1 MGAQSSRFHRLGW
14 NVESAYSAS
23 GWIEW
28 TMRVAALVA
37 GLLFCLGAVLDAFQ
51 TIILPRRPTGRFRI
65 TRLFYIATWAPWAAF
80 ARHIRNPKMR
90 EQCYSTFGPGSL
102 LLLLMLWALLLVTGF
117 ALLFFGLRTPFADAM
132 AGATALDRL
141 RTDLYVSGTTLFTLG
156 IGDVLPRSLVAR
168 ALIVIESGT
177 GLGFVALVIGY
188 VPVLYNTFSRREVS
202 VALLDARAGSP
213 PTSTELLRRHAF
225 PGGQEAL
232 VVLLVEWE
240 RWSAEILESH
250 ISYPILCYYRSQHD
264 NQSWLSALT
273 AVLDSCALLISV
285 VPDIASRQAQ
295 LTFAM
300 ARHALVDLG
309 HVFHLEKHEATW
321 QARDGHDRLPDN
333 QFDRVC
339 ELMSQANLRLCGDPE
354 APARLHALRAL
365 YEPHAQALAD
375 YLAMPLPGW
384 VPEPRAKDQ
393 WKTVEAVR
401 SQAASIFKG
410 KESVISDQAESVHL
424 RSSDHH

>member
-1 MGAQSSRFHRLGW
+1 
-14 NVESAYSAS
+14 
-23 GWIEW
+23 
-28 TMRVAALVA
+28 MRIAALIA
-37 GLLFCLGAVLDAFQ
+37 GLLFCLSAVLDAFQ
-51 TIILPRRPTGRFRI
+51 TIILPRRPTGRLRI
-65 TRLFYIATWAPWAAF
+65 TRFFYIATWSPWSAI
-80 ARHIRNPKMR
+80 ARHTRNSKVR
-90 EQCYSTFGPGSL
+90 EQIYSMFGPGSL
-102 LLLLMLWALLLVTGF
+102 LLLLMVWAMVLVAGF
-117 ALLFFGLRTPFADAM
+117 GLLFFALGTPFADAL
-132 AGATALDRL
+132 AGSSRLAQL

-156 IGDVLPRSLVAR
+156 IGDLVPRTLLAR
-168 ALIVIESGT
+168 ALIVVESGT

-188 VPVLYNTFSRREVS
+188 VPVLYGAFSRREVS

-213 PTSTELLRRHAF
+213 PTSTELLRRHSF
-225 PGGQEAL
+225 TGGQDAL
-232 VVLLVEWE
+232 VVLLIEWE

-273 AVLDSCALLISV
+273 AVLDSSALLISV
-285 VPDIASRQAQ
+285 APGVASRQAQ

-309 HVFHLEKHEATW
+309 HVFHLEKHEAAW
-321 QARDGHDRLPDN
+321 LARGGPERLPPASFH
-333 QFDRVC
+333 QVC
-339 ELMSQANLRLCGDPE
+339 DLMVEAGLRLCGDPD

-375 YLAMPLPGW
+375 YLGMTLPGW

-401 SQAASIFKG
+401 SKAMSVFKDRD
-410 KESVISDQAESVHL
+410 SVISDQAVAVRL
-424 RSSDHH
+424 RSDDH

>member
-1 MGAQSSRFHRLGW
+1 
-14 NVESAYSAS
+14 
-23 GWIEW
+23 
-28 TMRVAALVA
+28 MRVAALIA
-37 GLLFCLGAVLDAFQ
+37 GLLFCLGVVLDAFQ

-65 TRLFYIATWAPWAAF
+65 TRLFYVVTWLPWAAL
-80 ARHIRNPKMR
+80 ARHTRNPKVR
-90 EQCYSTFGPGSL
+90 EQLYSMYGPGSL
-102 LLLLMLWALLLVTGF
+102 LLLLVVWALLLMAGF
-117 ALLFFGLRTPFADAM
+117 GLLFFGLHTPFADTM
-132 AGATALDRL
+132 ADATALARL

-156 IGDVLPRSLVAR
+156 IGDVLPRSLAAR
-168 ALIVIESGT
+168 ALIVVESGT

-188 VPVLYNTFSRREVS
+188 VPVLYGSFSRREVS

-232 VVLLVEWE
+232 VVLLIEWE

-285 VPDIASRQAQ
+285 APGVASRQAQ

-309 HVFHLEKHEATW
+309 HVFHLEKREVQW
-321 QARDGHDRLPDN
+321 RARGGPDRLPPAD
-333 QFDRVC
+333 FDRVC
-339 ELMSQANLRLCGDPE
+339 DLMLEADLHLCGDPE

-365 YEPHAQALAD
+365 YEPHAQALAY
-375 YLAMPLPGW
+375 YLGMSLPTW
-384 VPEPRAKDQ
+384 IPDSRAKDQ
-393 WKTVEAVR
+393 WKIVEAVR
-401 SQAASIFKG
+401 SQAASVFHK
-410 KESVISDQAESVHL
+410 KDMAISDQAEAIRLHSEEH
-424 RSSDHH
+424 R

>member
-1 MGAQSSRFHRLGW
+1 MCL
-14 NVESAYSAS
+14 SA
-23 GWIEW
+23 I
-28 TMRVAALVA
+28 
-37 GLLFCLGAVLDAFQ
+37 LDAFQ
-51 TIILPRRPTGRFRI
+51 TIILPRRPVGRFRI
-65 TRLFYIATWAPWAAF
+65 TKLFYILTWKPWAAI
-80 ARHIRNPKMR
+80 ARHTRDPKVR
-90 EQCYSTFGPGSL
+90 EQFYSMYGPASL
-102 LLLLMLWALLLVTGF
+102 LLLLVVWALLLVVGF

-132 AGATALDRL
+132 ADLSALARL

-156 IGDVLPRSLVAR
+156 IGDVLPRSFVAR
-168 ALIVIESGT
+168 ALIVLESGT

-188 VPVLYNTFSRREVS
+188 VPVLYNAFSRREIS

-225 PGGQEAL
+225 AGGQDAL

-273 AVLDSCALLISV
+273 AMLDSCALLISV
-285 VPDIASRQAQ
+285 VPGVASRQAQ

-309 HVFHLEKHEATW
+309 HVFHLEKREAAW
-321 QARDGHDRLPDN
+321 RASGGPNRLRPEN
-333 QFDRVC
+333 FDRVC
-339 ELMSQANLRLCGDPE
+339 ELAQEAGLRLCGDPE
-354 APARLHALRAL
+354 APARLTALRAL

-375 YLAMPLPGW
+375 YLGMSLPGW
-384 VPEPRAKDQ
+384 IPEPRAKDQ
-393 WKTVEAVR
+393 WKTVENVR
-401 SQAASIFKG
+401 KQAASVFR
-410 KESVISDQAESVHL
+410 ESDFVVSDQAEAANLPPGGH
-424 RSSDHH
+424 R

>member
-1 MGAQSSRFHRLGW
+1 
-14 NVESAYSAS
+14 
-23 GWIEW
+23 
-28 TMRVAALVA
+28 MRVAALIA
-37 GLLFCLGAVLDAFQ
+37 GLLFCLGVVLDAFQ

-65 TRLFYIATWAPWAAF
+65 TRLFYVVTWLPWAAL
-80 ARHIRNPKMR
+80 ARHTRNPKVR
-90 EQCYSTFGPGSL
+90 EQLYSMYGPGSL
-102 LLLLMLWALLLVTGF
+102 LLLLVVWALLLMAGF
-117 ALLFFGLRTPFADAM
+117 GLLFFGLHTPFADTM
-132 AGATALDRL
+132 ADATALARL

-156 IGDVLPRSLVAR
+156 IGDVLPRSLAAR
-168 ALIVIESGT
+168 ALIVVESGT

-188 VPVLYNTFSRREVS
+188 VPVLYGSFSRREVS

-232 VVLLVEWE
+232 VVLLIEWE

-285 VPDIASRQAQ
+285 APGVASRQAQ

-309 HVFHLEKHEATW
+309 HVFHLEKREAQW
-321 QARDGHDRLPDN
+321 RARGGPDRLPPAD
-333 QFDRVC
+333 FDRVC
-339 ELMSQANLRLCGDPE
+339 DLMLEADLHLCGDPE

-365 YEPHAQALAD
+365 YEPHAQALAY
-375 YLAMPLPGW
+375 YLGMSLPTW
-384 VPEPRAKDQ
+384 MPEPRAKDQ
-393 WKTVEAVR
+393 WKIVEAVR
-401 SQAASIFKG
+401 SQAASVFHK
-410 KESVISDQAESVHL
+410 KDMAISDQDEAIRLHSEEH
-424 RSSDHH
+424 R

>member
-1 MGAQSSRFHRLGW
+1 
-14 NVESAYSAS
+14 
-23 GWIEW
+23 
-28 TMRVAALVA
+28 MRTAALIV
-37 GLLFCLGAVLDAFQ
+37 GLLFCTGVVLDAFQ
-51 TIILPRRPTGRFRI
+51 TIILPRRPVGRFRI
-65 TRLFYIATWAPWAAF
+65 TKFFYIITWLPWRAM
-80 ARHIRNPKMR
+80 ARHTRNPKVR
-90 EQCYSTFGPGSL
+90 EQLYSWYGPGSL
-102 LLLLMLWALLLVTGF
+102 LLLLIVWALLLVGGF
-117 ALLFFGLRTPFADAM
+117 GLLFFGLHTPFADSM
-132 AGATALDRL
+132 ADASALSRF

-168 ALIVIESGT
+168 VLIVIESGT

-202 VALLDARAGSP
+202 VALLDGRAGSP
-213 PTSTELLRRHAF
+213 PTSSELLRRHAF

-232 VVLLVEWE
+232 VVLLIEWE

-285 VPDIASRQAQ
+285 VPGTASRQAQ

-309 HVFHLEKHEATW
+309 HVFHLEKREAEW
-321 QARDGHDRLPDN
+321 LASGGLDRLPPPSFN
-333 QFDRVC
+333 QLCDVMA
-339 ELMSQANLRLCGDPE
+339 ESGLRLCGDPE

-365 YEPHAQALAD
+365 YEPHAKALGD
-375 YLAMPLPGW
+375 YLGMSLPGW
-384 VPEPRAKDQ
+384 IPEPRAKDQ

-401 SQAASIFKG
+401 SQAASVFN
-410 KESVISDQAESVHL
+410 KEDFAVSENAAALNLNPKE
-424 RSSDHH
+424 HH